1 MSRLFNF
8 NPGPCA
14 LPDAVMEKAQAE
26 FAEYG
31 NTGASIM
38 ELSHR
43 GDIFMREYKRA
54 EGFLRQLLVVPDDY
68 AILFLQGGAT
78 GQAAAI
84 PLNLIDDKNRTAAY
98 AVTGH
103 WSKQAAVEGKKYCA
117 VHIAADTAASGYR
130 TLPDRLDIPDDSVY
144 FHYADNETIHG
155 VEFPSSPS
163 SPAPLVCDM
172 SSNIA
177 TRPINVSD
185 YGLIY
190 AGAQKNLGPSGVSV
204 VIVQKS
210 LLRPNPD
217 TPMVWDYKKQADD
230 NSMLNTPPTFQI
242 YMVALVLEW
251 MQQEGG
257 MAEFSRRSQDKAQLI
272 YGAIDT
278 SDFYTNNVAA
288 NCRSRM
294 NIPFFLADKSLN
306 EDFLRGAEENG
317 MIGLKGHK
325 VLGGCRAS
333 LYNAMPMAGAQALSD
348 YMRDFEKRRA

>member
-1 MSRLFNF
+1 MSRIFNF
-8 NPGPCA
+8 SPGPCA

-31 NTGASIM
+31 NIGASIM

-43 GDIFMREYKRA
+43 GDVFMREYQRA
-54 EGFLRQLLVVPDDY
+54 ENFLRQLLSVPGDY

-103 WSKQAAVEGKKYCA
+103 WSKQAAVEGRKYCA
-117 VHIAADTAASGYR
+117 VHIAADTADSGYR
-130 TLPDRLDIPDDSVY
+130 TLPKRMDIPDNAVY

-163 SPAPLVCDM
+163 SSAPLVCDM

-177 TRPINVSD
+177 TRPINISD

-190 AGAQKNLGPSGVSV
+190 AGAQKNLGPSGVCI
-204 VIVQKS
+204 VIVKKS
-210 LLRPNPD
+210 LLRPHKD

-251 MQQEGG
+251 LLQEGG
-257 MAEFSRRSQDKAQLI
+257 MAEFFRRSQDKAQLI
-272 YGAIDT
+272 YDIIDS
-278 SDFYTNNVAA
+278 SDFYTNTVAA
-288 NCRSRM
+288 DCRSRM
-294 NIPFFLADKSLN
+294 NIPFFLADESLS
-306 EDFLRGAEENG
+306 EVFLRG
-317 MIGLKGHK
+317 
-325 VLGGCRAS
+325 GGRKRHDWTKRTQ
-333 LYNAMPMAGAQALSD
+333 GFGRLS
-348 YMRDFEKRRA
+348 RILI